1 MYGVCFPAGAIVLQQ
16 GALPKPDDCMY
27 FLQLGEA
34 EVVISG
40 AVDQQSKP
48 QGGEERKVD
57 GHTVR
62 IPQKPGWVFGDVA
75 LLFNSSRT
83 ASVMARTNIVV
94 WALDRKTFLQ
104 FVMNHA
110 QGARALRFLRK
121 LPLLKG
127 LSDTDL
133 MRAAS
138 RMPQRVY
145 QDGQALIKYGERGDE
160 LFLIR
165 YGKVR
170 RFKQGVATQGW
181 Q

>member
-1 MYGVCFPAGAIVLQQ
+1 MYGISFKAGSTVVQQ
-16 GALPKPDDCMY
+16 GALPEPEDCMY

-40 AVDQQSKP
+40 AVDSKSH
-48 QGGEERKVD
+48 GEAREVE
-57 GHTVR
+57 GNMVR

-75 LLFNSSRT
+75 LLFHSPRT
-83 ASVMARTNIVV
+83 ASVKARSNITV
-94 WALDRKTFLQ
+94 WAMDRKTFLH
-104 FVMNHA
+104 FVMKHA

-127 LSDTDL
+127 LSDIDL
-133 MRAAS
+133 IRAAS

-160 LFLIR
+160 MFLIR
-165 YGKVR
+165 YGKVGR
-170 RFKQGVATQGW
+170 KGGGRGGG
-181 Q
+181 